1 MNRRVSERRT
11 LEGSFFFIIQNP
23 PLVELKIVLD
33 DLYNF
38 FKFNLYGYNTNT
50 IKKCERFLYF
60 PLIATRNDHINY
72 TAIKNNNTKIRKF
85 EADKRSYRY
94 MINV

>member
-1 MNRRVSERRT
+1 MNRRVSERTT

-50 IKKCERFLYF
+50 IKKYERFQYFPLYF
-60 PLIATRNDHINY
+60 PPSKALPSKLPNKT
-72 TAIKNNNTKIRKF
+72 
-85 EADKRSYRY
+85 
-94 MINV
+94 